1 MRPFSALSMILSL
14 LSGPG
19 MVLDFPNMVILV
31 ICEYELVQTSNSE
44 FLEFLG
50 YPTTLDSKALVL
62 P

>member
-1 MRPFSALSMILSL
+1 MILSL

-19 MVLDFPNMVILV
+19 MVLEFPNMVILV